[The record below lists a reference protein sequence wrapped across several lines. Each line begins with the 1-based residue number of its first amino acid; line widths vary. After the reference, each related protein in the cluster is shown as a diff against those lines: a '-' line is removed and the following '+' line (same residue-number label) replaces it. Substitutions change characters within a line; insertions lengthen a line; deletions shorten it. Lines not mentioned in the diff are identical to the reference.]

1 MRRDAR
7 GSGGVRSIALLG
19 ATGSIGR
26 STLDVVASF
35 PDRFRVVALAAGR
48 RLDPLAEAVR
58 RFRPELVSVEREED
72 VAAFRGLVPEY
83 RGEIAWGEAGLD
95 ACAEWGSADTV
106 VAGLVG
112 AVGLSSAHAALKA
125 GKRLALANKETMVV
139 AGEMMARAAADSGA
153 EILPVDSEHSAIH
166 QALRS
171 GRAGEVEKLVLT
183 GSGGPFRTRDLATFD
198 AITIEDALA
207 HPTWKMGPKITIDSA
222 TMMNKGL
229 EIIEARFLFDVPPER
244 IGVVL
249 HPQSLVHSMVEFRD
263 GSVVAQMAVNDMRF
277 PILYALAHPERLPAP
292 PSYGRLSLAGARL
305 EFGDV
310 DPRRYPAVALAR
322 EALEEGGAAPAI
334 LNAGNEIAVEAFLAG
349 KIPFLRIVPVV
360 VETRSAMGS
369 RPAPATVAEARAVDA
384 EARRTARES
393 AARIGVRA

>member
-1 MRRDAR
+1 
-7 GSGGVRSIALLG
+7 
-19 ATGSIGR
+19 
-26 STLDVVASF
+26 
-35 PDRFRVVALAAGR
+35 
-48 RLDPLAEAVR
+48 
-58 RFRPELVSVEREED
+58 EED
-72 VAAFRGLVPEY
+72 VAAFRSLVPGY
-83 RGEIAWGEAGLD
+83 RGEIGWGPRGLD
-95 ACAEWGSADTV
+95 ACATWGGADTV

-139 AGEMMARAAADSGA
+139 AGEMMARAAAESGA

-166 QALRS
+166 QALR
-171 GRAGEVEKLVLT
+171 AGSAAEVERLVLT
-183 GSGGPFRTRDLATFD
+183 GSGGPFRTRDLSTFG
-198 AITIEDALA
+198 AITIDDALA

-244 IGVVL
+244 IAVIL

-277 PILYALAHPERLPAP
+277 PILYALAYPDRLPAP
-292 PSYGRLSLAGARL
+292 PPFGRLSLSGARL
-305 EFGDV
+305 DFADV
-310 DPRRYPAVALAR
+310 DSRRYPAVAIAR

-334 LNAGNEIAVEAFLAG
+334 LNAANEIAVEAFLAG

-369 RPAPATVAEARAVDA
+369 RPAPRSVEEALAIDA
-384 EARRTARES
+384 DARRVARDR
-393 AARIGVRA
+393 AAQAAGVRA